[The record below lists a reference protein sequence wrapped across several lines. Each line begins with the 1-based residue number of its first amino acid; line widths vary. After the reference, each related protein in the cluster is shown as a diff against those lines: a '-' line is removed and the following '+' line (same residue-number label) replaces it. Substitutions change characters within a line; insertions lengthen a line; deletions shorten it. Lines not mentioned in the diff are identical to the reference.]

1 MCCAWTRSL
10 TMAARLTQGLH
21 GRGCV
26 RAWTRSL
33 TVAARLT
40 QGAAWEGVCACM
52 DTFPDSGRTADP
64 GHCMGGG
71 VCVHGHVP

>member
-10 TMAARLTQGLH
+10 TM
-21 GRGCV
+21 
-26 RAWTRSL
+26 
-33 TVAARLT
+33 AARLT

-64 GHCMGGG
+64 GGCMGGG
-71 VCVHGHVP
+71 VGANEHVP